1 MPCGSE
7 PREAGLRQLQSDGGS
22 LHCSSSCWAGEDSK
36 ATAPQRLITLW
47 SLHHRA
53 ASRVA
58 GLLRQLPRACSQRPK
73 AEDRGSIRHFPT
85 WSSKFCSISLTK
97 FPMSQS
103 LPRFKGKRY
112 HNWCR
117 RFIQSMK
124 DHMISGLAAEHCE
137 GEDWKEHRTW
147 MVTVIQ
153 CAV

>member
-1 MPCGSE
+1 MLHTNYPNFGTKNHNKAVTLLSCPVALSPVKLVSGSYSQMV
-7 PREAGLRQLQSDGGS
+7 GLFTG
-22 LHCSSSCWAGEDSK
+22 SSSCWAGEDSK

-112 HNWCR
+112 HN
-117 RFIQSMK
+117 
-124 DHMISGLAAEHCE
+124 
-137 GEDWKEHRTW
+137 
-147 MVTVIQ
+147 
-153 CAV
+153 